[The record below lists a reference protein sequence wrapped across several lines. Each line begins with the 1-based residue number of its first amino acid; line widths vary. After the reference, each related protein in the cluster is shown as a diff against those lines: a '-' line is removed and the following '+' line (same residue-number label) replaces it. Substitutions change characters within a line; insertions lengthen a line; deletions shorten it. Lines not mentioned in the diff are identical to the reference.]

1 MSNEKIIVS
10 EIREIA
16 TKYKNMVVSGEEG
29 VGKITHTIA
38 ALEHDPNVYYIGNPV
53 DYVGKPRPKGYDEY
67 ISYIAA
73 LKRDMRILAAEQDI
87 LGLPARLPAGG
98 ESILIIDE
106 VFDRSEAQYDTIIE
120 LLNRQGIKTFLITG
134 CLKNIGRL
142 VHHIDAVL
150 MLTKDG
156 VLIFNKEFAA
166 KVCAILRPEAV

>member
-1 MSNEKIIVS
+1 MSNEKVIVS
-10 EIREIA
+10 EIRELS
-16 TKYKNMVVSGEEG
+16 KQFKNMVVSGEEG
-29 VGKITHTIA
+29 VGKITHTVA
-38 ALEHDPNVYYIGNPV
+38 ALEHDPHVYYVGNPV

-67 ISYIAA
+67 ISYIAS
-73 LKRDMRILAAEQDI
+73 LKGDMHILADEKNI
-87 LGLPARLPAGG
+87 LALPAQLPSDR

-120 LLNRQGIKTFLITG
+120 LLNRERVKTYLITG

-156 VLIFNKEFAA
+156 VLVFNKEFAA